1 MSEASKQAANQGKT
15 LVDTPAAGEA
25 VQKGAGT
32 PGAPIADK
40 DAAADSIA
48 ASQLTKRE
56 STIRTGQSSG
66 FGPKS
71 ASPPSA

>member
-32 PGAPIADK
+32 PGAPITDK
-40 DAAADSIA
+40 
-48 ASQLTKRE
+48 
-56 STIRTGQSSG
+56 G
-66 FGPKS
+66 KS
-71 ASPPSA
+71 ATPGKSGTK